1 MFKHFKFKNLSIQKK
16 FLYTVLPFS
25 IICIILFAFVFYKV
39 SQNLTLDRVCENK
52 LNTLKLTAD
61 RIDTIRSNIISVSNI
76 YFFNADIRQFY
87 KNTTF
92 TNQFEEINELY
103 KVADFVENVSHNF
116 VNIKFNTTLLG
127 FNSKYYS
134 DSNVRDLQEDIS
146 RSKDWLKHF
155 EDKNKLL
162 WTDTYTYHDKNILT
176 AIKYIV
182 DYYTGDN
189 LGILIFDLDEDQ
201 IFQYY
206 SSILNESTDIIVL
219 NKYGKVLSGKDKSSL
234 AKTFS
239 SYDFFDKMD
248 NQDAGYFVTNHNG
261 EKVVVSFHSI
271 RDMNWYI
278 VDITSLDSLLK
289 DFDKIRNI
297 ILLFTFTIIVIIFIF
312 SVIISYQISSPL
324 KVLSFAMYEFERGNI
339 DVSVNLKQDDEI
351 GYLTKSFNKMIVKI
365 KNLLNEVIQEQ
376 EIKRKLEIQILQ
388 AQINPHF
395 LYNTLNSI
403 RCMARENKV
412 HTIDSLIISLVSI
425 LKQTISS
432 NDEFYT
438 LEQEFNCLKAY
449 ITILEV
455 RYDNFKVTWDID
467 ENVLKYKT
475 FKFILQPILENSVFH
490 GLCRKS
496 SNGLISIRAG
506 FKDDSILIEITDN
519 GVGMTPEQLNL
530 IWNKKAETIGS
541 NGIALFNIQRRI
553 KLTFGEKYGISITSQ
568 KDIGTSTS
576 VLLPAVD
583 MKEKYLEN
591 NILGGK

>member
-1 MFKHFKFKNLSIQKK
+1 MFKQIKFKNLSIQKK
-16 FLYTVLPFS
+16 FLFTILPFS
-25 IICIILFAFVFYKV
+25 IICIILFAVVFYKV

-92 TNQFEEINELY
+92 NNQFEEINELY
-103 KVADFVENVSHNF
+103 SIADFVENVSHNF

-127 FNSKYYS
+127 FNSKYYT
-134 DSNVRDLQEDIS
+134 DSNVQNLQDDIA
-146 RSKDWLKHF
+146 RSKDWLKYF

-162 WTDTYTYHDKNILT
+162 WTDTYNYHDKNILT

-182 DYYTGDN
+182 DYYTGNN

-206 SSILNESTDIIVL
+206 SSILNESTDIMVL
-219 NKYGKVLSGKDKSSL
+219 NKYGKVISSRDKSSI
-234 AKTFS
+234 AKTYS
-239 SYDFFDKMD
+239 SYDFFNKIN
-248 NQDAGYFVTNHNG
+248 NQEAGYFVTDHNG
-261 EKVVVSFHSI
+261 EKVVVSFHLI
-271 RDMNWYI
+271 HDMNWYI

-289 DFDKIRNI
+289 DFDQIRNI

-312 SVIISYQISSPL
+312 TVIISYQISSPL
-324 KVLSFAMYEFERGNI
+324 KVLSFAMHEFERGNI
-339 DVSVNLKQDDEI
+339 DVSVNLEQEDEI
-351 GYLTKSFNKMIVKI
+351 GYLTKSFNKMIIKI
-365 KNLLNEVIQEQ
+365 KNLFSQVIHEQ

-403 RCMARENKV
+403 RCMARENKTQ
-412 HTIDSLIISLVSI
+412 TIDSLIISLVSI

-432 NDEFYT
+432 DNEFYT

-449 ITILEV
+449 ITIQEV

-467 ENVLKYKT
+467 ERILKYKT
-475 FKFILQPILENSVFH
+475 FKFILQPIIENSIFH
-490 GLCRKS
+490 GFCHKS
-496 SNGLISIRAG
+496 SNGLINIKAG
-506 FKDDSILIEITDN
+506 FKDENILIEITDN
-519 GVGMTPEQLNL
+519 GIGMTLEQLNG
-530 IWNKKAETIGS
+530 IWDKKTETIGS
-541 NGIALFNIQRRI
+541 NGIALSNIQSRI

-568 KDIGTSTS
+568 KDIGTSTF

-583 MKEKYLEN
+583 MKDKYLEN
-591 NILGGK
+591 HILGGK